1 MAGDRSMSVFRS
13 FGCFFFFN
21 DTATT
26 EIYTYG
32 PLFPYTTL
40 FRSFLVDG
48 AAVVLTAPAPAAS
61 TGPKRTASGSFAVD
75 DARARVARPSRIL
88 VEGRHDAEL
97 VEKVWGDDLRVE
109 GVVVEYL
116 QGVDLLADLLAAE
129 PPTAP
134 RPYGVPVA
142 HLVER
147 QSVG

>member
-75 DARARVARPSRIL
+75 DARARVARRSEEHTSELQSLMRISYAVFCL
-88 VEGRHDAEL
+88 I
-97 VEKVWGDDLRVE
+97 KK
-109 GVVVEYL
+109 
-116 QGVDLLADLLAAE
+116 
-129 PPTAP
+129 P
-134 RPYGVPVA
+134 RPTHYPPSI
-142 HLVER
+142 LPY
-147 QSVG
+147 S